1 MKIIT
6 LVFSFL
12 FAIQAT
18 CSSQVHPDERQI
30 RYYQEIIGLYP
41 PDLVSGFPSKID
53 KQINVITHFKFPR
66 GKYLNYIHLG
76 LSLDDNKIKS
86 LKAELAA
93 KAIYHLADSCLM
105 TIPYN
110 YDSPKVVDSDSL
122 SNCNASHM
130 LPIPHFK
137 RWGIDFSPEFYKD
150 ATIYVLDAKQGR
162 FLEDDNLSRSG
173 VGLPKEWLHGYT
185 KGVTIF
191 KNYAIYWL
199 EVW

>member
-1 MKIIT
+1 MKVII
-6 LVFSFL
+6 LVLGFL
-12 FAIQAT
+12 LGA
-18 CSSQVHPDERQI
+18 CSSQVHPDKRQI

-41 PDLVSGFPSKID
+41 PDLVLGFPNKID
-53 KQINVITHFKFPR
+53 KRADVITHFQFPR

-76 LSLDDNKIKS
+76 LSLDDNETQS
-86 LKAELAA
+86 LKTELVA
-93 KAIYHLADSCLM
+93 KAKAVYHLTDSCLM
-105 TIPYN
+105 TIPYDYN
-110 YDSPKVVDSDSL
+110 NFTVVFSDSL
-122 SNCNASHM
+122 HNCNAAHI

-137 RWGIDFSPEFYKD
+137 CWGIDFSPDFYKD
-150 ATIYVLDAKQGR
+150 ATSYVLDAKQGR

-191 KNYAIYWL
+191 KNYVIYWL